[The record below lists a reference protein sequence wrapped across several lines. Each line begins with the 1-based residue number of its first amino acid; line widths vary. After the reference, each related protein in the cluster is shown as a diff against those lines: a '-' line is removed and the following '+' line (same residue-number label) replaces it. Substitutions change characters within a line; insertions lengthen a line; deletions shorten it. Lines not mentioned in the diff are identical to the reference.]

1 MIKPIDSPKSWY
13 ESKDYQL
20 KFLWCVPR
28 VAVKIMPTI
37 HTITVLV
44 TSTMALVR
52 EFMTFAIVTLK
63 ELYEDIV
70 MRSIKTP
77 VNIKPF

>member
-1 MIKPIDSPKSWY
+1 MPI
-13 ESKDYQL
+13 
-20 KFLWCVPR
+20 
-28 VAVKIMPTI
+28 I
-37 HTITVLV
+37 HTSTVLV

-52 EFMTFAIVTLK
+52 EFITFAMVTLK

-77 VNIKPF
+77 VKIRPFYVTSLK

>member
-1 MIKPIDSPKSWY
+1 
-13 ESKDYQL
+13 
-20 KFLWCVPR
+20 
-28 VAVKIMPTI
+28 MPTI